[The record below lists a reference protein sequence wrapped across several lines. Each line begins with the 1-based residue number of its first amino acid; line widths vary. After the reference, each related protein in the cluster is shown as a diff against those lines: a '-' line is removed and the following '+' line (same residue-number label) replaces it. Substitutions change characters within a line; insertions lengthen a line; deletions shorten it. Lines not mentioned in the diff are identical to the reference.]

1 VTPARANP
9 VDPTARTIATEI
21 FIARDIAD
29 VWAVLV
35 DFAAYGQWNP
45 YIVRIDGEAKAGT
58 VITVHAARMELQ
70 PALAQ
75 NIDLVSIFPYT
86 MRWQG
91 GLPDRSEFAGD
102 HWFVLDAAGP
112 DETRLKHYEHFTGS
126 RVPQFGAG
134 DEAAVVRNFER
145 FNRALKA
152 RCEGG
157 QIWNRRWEEKV
168 ECSFIKD

>member
-1 VTPARANP
+1 MTIAGPAAAGLT
-9 VDPTARTIATEI
+9 VRTIATEI
-21 FIARDIAD
+21 SIARDITD

-45 YIVRIDGEAKAGT
+45 YIVRIVGEGRVGST
-58 VITVHAARMELQ
+58 ITVHAVRNEKQ

-75 NIDLVSIFPYT
+75 EIDLVSIAPYA

-102 HWFVLDAAGP
+102 HWFVLEPTAPG
-112 DETRLKHYEHFTGS
+112 ETRFKHYEHFSGS
-126 RVPQFGAG
+126 RVAQFGA
-134 DEAAVVRNFER
+134 EHEVAVAKNFQR

-157 QIWNRRWEEKV
+157 RTAARQGEEREK
-168 ECSFIKD
+168 CSVTTN

>member
-1 VTPARANP
+1 MTS
-9 VDPTARTIATEI
+9 VDPPVRTVRTEI
-21 FIARDIAD
+21 LIARKVAD

-45 YIVRIDGEAKAGT
+45 YIVRIGGAAKART
-58 VITVHAARMELQ
+58 AITVHAARSGTQ
-70 PALAQ
+70 GALVQ
-75 NIDLVSIFPYT
+75 NIDLVSIAPYT

-102 HWFVLDAAGP
+102 HWFVLEPGGP
-112 DETRLKHYEHFTGS
+112 NETRFKHYEHFTGT

-134 DEAAVVRNFER
+134 DEMAVASNFER

-152 RCEGG
+152 RCESG
-157 QIWNRRWEEKV
+157 QARNRQSEERV
-168 ECSFIKD
+168 ECNFIKD

>member
-1 VTPARANP
+1 MTPARANP
-9 VDPTARTIATEI
+9 VDPEARTIATEI
-21 FIARDIAD
+21 LIAREMVD

-45 YIVRIDGEAKAGT
+45 YIVRIDGEARAGST
-58 VITVHAARMELQ
+58 ITVHATRSDPQTPRVQE
-70 PALAQ
+70 
-75 NIDLVSIFPYT
+75 IDLVSVAPYA

-102 HWFVLDAAGP
+102 HWFALESAGP
-112 DETRLKHYEHFTGS
+112 GETRFKHYEHFTGA

-134 DEAAVVRNFER
+134 DEMAVARNFER

-157 QIWNRRWEEKV
+157 QASNRQCEERV

>member
-1 VTPARANP
+1 MTPARANP
-9 VDPTARTIATEI
+9 ADPAARTIATEI
-21 FIARDIAD
+21 FIAREMAD

-45 YIVRIDGEAKAGT
+45 YIVRIDGEAKAGA
-58 VITVHAARMELQ
+58 VITVHAARSGTQ
-70 PALAQ
+70 SALVQ
-75 NIDLVSIFPYT
+75 NIDLVAIAPYA

-102 HWFVLDAAGP
+102 HWFVLESVGP
-112 DETRLKHYEHFTGS
+112 GETRFKHYEHFTGT

-134 DEAAVVRNFER
+134 DETTVARNFER
-145 FNRALKA
+145 FNRAMKA

-157 QIWNRRWEEKV
+157 QAWNRQCEERV

>member
-1 VTPARANP
+1 MTPARASP
-9 VDPTARTIATEI
+9 VDPEARTIATEI
-21 FIARDIAD
+21 LIVREMVD

-35 DFAAYGQWNP
+35 DFAAYGQWNR
-45 YIVRIDGEAKAGT
+45 YIVRIDGEARSGST
-58 VITVHAARMELQ
+58 IMVHAVRSGTQAAGVQE
-70 PALAQ
+70 
-75 NIDLVSIFPYT
+75 IDLVSVVPYT

-102 HWFVLDAAGP
+102 HWFVLESAGP
-112 DETRLKHYEHFTGS
+112 GETRFKHYEHFTGA

-134 DEAAVVRNFER
+134 DETAVVRNFER

-157 QIWNRRWEEKV
+157 HASNRQYEERV